1 MESNLWFFYA
11 VVTMLFWG
19 VWGAFIERPEKNGFP
34 ATLGYAVWAF
44 TMVPCALVALAVIG
58 WVPEHDLRSVVL
70 GSAAGLLGAA
80 GQLVLFDTL
89 RRGPAYLVFPVISLS
104 PVVSV
109 LLSVLLLGETAS
121 PRAWTGI
128 VLALL
133 AMPLLSYQPPNHSS
147 PVKGRLWFVLAF
159 LVFLAWGIQAYV
171 LRFANATMRSES
183 IFFYMMLTGLLLV
196 PVAVWMTDFTKPINW
211 GPSGPWLGRP
221 HPAPQLDRRPDHGL
235 RLPPR
240 EGHHREPDDQR
251 PRPRHHDRPLAGPLP
266 GGPPPRGGGGDG
278 ARRGRLLPDGLTAGG
293 SGGARRDDRAEARLV
308 AQRLERRLDRGAGG
322 GEPGPPRRGPLEAVE
337 GGPVVAAQRVGA
349 RRVVGAHGVVGAGA
363 HPALVGLDRE
373 VEGGPARGRL
383 AEAEVRL
390 ADPLVQLDE
399 DARAQRVVHAP
410 HELHLA
416 RVLLEGLPVPA
427 LEGERVAEAHVRP
440 DERHPRAPGQ
450 EGLLQLDRAAGRGL
464 RLREVPEQRRA
475 VRELE
480 GAPAGPRVE
489 GEGPLVGQRPRP
501 RSRRAG

>member
-19 VWGAFIERPEKNGFP
+19 VWGALIERPEKNGFP

-44 TMVPCALVALAVIG
+44 TMVPCSLVALWVIG

-133 AMPLLSYQPPNHSS
+133 AMPLLSYQPRDDKGQA
-147 PVKGRLWFVLAF
+147 KGRAWFVMAF

-183 IFFYMMLTGLLLV
+183 IFFYMMLTGLLFV

-211 GPSGPWLGRP
+211 GRSGPWLCAPIQLLNSIGALTMVYAFRHGKVIIVSPMINALAPVITIVLSLVLYRVVP
-221 HPAPQLDRRPDHGL
+221 HR
-235 RLPPR
+235 
-240 EGHHREPDDQR
+240 
-251 PRPRHHDRPLAGPLP
+251 
-266 GGPPPRGGGGDG
+266 
-278 ARRGRLLPDGLTAGG
+278 
-293 SGGARRDDRAEARLV
+293 V
-308 AQRLERRLDRGAGG
+308 
-322 GEPGPPRRGPLEAVE
+322 
-337 GGPVVAAQRVGA
+337 VVAGM
-349 RRVVGAHGVVGAGA
+349 
-363 HPALVGLDRE
+363 AL
-373 VEGGPARGRL
+373 A
-383 AEAEVRL
+383 A
-390 ADPLVQLDE
+390 
-399 DARAQRVVHAP
+399 
-410 HELHLA
+410 
-416 RVLLEGLPVPA
+416 
-427 LEGERVAEAHVRP
+427 VAFYLMA
-440 DERHPRAPGQ
+440 
-450 EGLLQLDRAAGRGL
+450 
-464 RLREVPEQRRA
+464 
-475 VRELE
+475 
-480 GAPAGPRVE
+480 
-489 GEGPLVGQRPRP
+489 
-501 RSRRAG
+501 